1 MNKENKKV
9 LLIDDDDFIRKI
21 YKDRLMADS
30 FEVDE
35 AKSGSEG
42 LEKLK
47 TGKYNVVLLDMVMP
61 DMSGVEVIKKIRS
74 NKKLSGLSIV
84 VLSALGQES
93 DIKEAMDAG
102 ANLYVIKD
110 KTTPQELSIIIKGIR

>member
-1 MNKENKKV
+1 MDKENKKV

-21 YKDRLMADS
+21 YKDRFMADN

-47 TGKYNVVLLDMVMP
+47 TGKCDVVLLDMVMP

-74 NKKLSGLSIV
+74 NKNLSGLPIV
-84 VLSALGQES
+84 MLSALGQES

-102 ANLYVIKD
+102 ASRYVIKD
-110 KTTPQELSIIIKGIR
+110 KTTPQELSVIIKGIM